1 MRAQTS
7 TNHLPGPMLKV
18 VLGPVLLLQG
28 LWVRLRTPR
37 LPEAQGPRRGRTG
50 AGPQLRLLVLG
61 DSSAAGVG
69 VASQSEALLGQL
81 TQALGRFF
89 TVHYRLEA
97 RTGVTTA
104 EAIDSL
110 ARQDIAPADA
120 VVTALGVNDLTAGR
134 NLSAWLDD
142 QKRLIEFLR
151 ARMRPR
157 VIMLSGLP
165 PVHRFPAL
173 PEPLRWY
180 LGVGAQ
186 AYNTAL
192 EELARRNGVLF
203 LPLDFSMDVSLMA
216 ADGFHPGRGIYH
228 GWARRAADG
237 LQAALTADGHGASG
251 AFETAAPSDP
261 APERPPGRTPIPGR
275 PSPRHLEPREEF
287 DPCSDC

>member
-1 MRAQTS
+1 MRTQT
-7 TNHLPGPMLKV
+7 TINHRPGPMLKAI
-18 VLGPVLLLQG
+18 LGPILLLQG
-28 LWVRLRTPR
+28 LWVRLRTPL
-37 LPEAQGPRRGRTG
+37 LPEADGPRRGRTG
-50 AGPQLRLLVLG
+50 AGPGLRLLVVG

-81 TQALGRFF
+81 IQALGSAY
-89 TVHYRLEA
+89 TVDYRLEA
-97 RTGVTTA
+97 RTGATTA
-104 EAIDSL
+104 EAIGRL
-110 ARQDIAPADA
+110 ARQGSEAVDA

-134 NLSAWLDD
+134 KLSAWRDD
-142 QKRLIEFLR
+142 QQRLIDFLR

-173 PEPLRWY
+173 PQPLRWY
-180 LGVGAQ
+180 LGTGAR

-192 EELARRNGVLF
+192 EALARRNGAIF

-216 ADGFHPGRGIYH
+216 ADGFHPGRGIYQ

-237 LQAALTADGHGASG
+237 LRTALVGGGGAATASPVLTAPGETPGAGFEPDG
-251 AFETAAPSDP
+251 TM
-261 APERPPGRTPIPGR
+261 RPKSR
-275 PSPRHLEPREEF
+275 SHEEF